1 MSSVSTDDLTA
12 PVVPVQR
19 SAEGPSW
26 AAVVAVM
33 FAQLAG
39 NGVVI
44 VHHGMHPS
52 SDIGRYHPGLVVIA
66 AAVVV
71 LIGLA
76 ATLTPDAP
84 FRFAPARGWRSLVPD
99 RPGYVIFGVA
109 VALLLPLVWGL
120 GTDNPVGPTAFIYS
134 LIWGTGLAAVGWLQD
149 RAAVLAGVSVLVSA
163 VVCAVFA
170 VSIHMPGYNPP
181 ASD

>member
-1 MSSVSTDDLTA
+1 
-12 PVVPVQR
+12 
-19 SAEGPSW
+19 
-26 AAVVAVM
+26 M
-33 FAQLAG
+33 FGQLAG
-39 NGVVI
+39 NAIVM

-52 SDIGRYHPGLVVIA
+52 SDIGRYNTGLVVIS

-71 LIGLA
+71 LVGLA

-84 FRFAPARGWRSLVPD
+84 FRFEPPGGWRSLAPT

-109 VALLLPLVWGL
+109 VMLLLPLLWGL
-120 GTDNPVGPTAFIYS
+120 GTDNPVGPTAFIYA
-134 LIWGTGLAAVGWLQD
+134 LLWGTGLATVGWLQD

-170 VSIHMPGYNPP
+170 VAIHMPGYNPP
-181 ASD
+181 VSD